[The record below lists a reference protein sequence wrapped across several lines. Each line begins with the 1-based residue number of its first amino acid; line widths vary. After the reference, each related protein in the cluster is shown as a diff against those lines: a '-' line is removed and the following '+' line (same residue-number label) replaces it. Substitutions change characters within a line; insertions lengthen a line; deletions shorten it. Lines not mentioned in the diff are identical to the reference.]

1 LRNITYLCGIIRKWR
16 TAGREDGVI
25 VIKGEFDTLKE
36 ALDLANKLNREYPH
50 RYYDYHEV
58 IIN

>member
-1 LRNITYLCGIIRKWR
+1 MEITKWR

-36 ALDLANKLNREYPH
+36 ALDLANKLNREYPY
-50 RYYDYHEV
+50 RYYDYHQV
-58 IIN
+58 KIKKDLVD